1 MNSSRPGGYEGKK
14 EDITMEI
21 YKTRY
26 AADKARKTDP
36 NHSSDERIVLVQGGY
51 ALMTEQQYHIWK
63 KQK

>member
-1 MNSSRPGGYEGKK
+1 
-14 EDITMEI
+14 MEI

-51 ALMTEQQYHIWK
+51 ALMTEQQYQIWK